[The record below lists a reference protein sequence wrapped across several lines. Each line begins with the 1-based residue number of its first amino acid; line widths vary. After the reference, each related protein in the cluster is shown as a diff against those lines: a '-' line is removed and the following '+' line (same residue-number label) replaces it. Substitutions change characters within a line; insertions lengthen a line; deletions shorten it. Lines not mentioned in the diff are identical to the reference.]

1 MNSTSRVVLIT
12 GASRGIGRNIA
23 IEFALLGNKVAINYC
38 KSAEKAEELCREIRV
53 MGGEA
58 KAYRANVA
66 STSEVEVMVDLI
78 ESELGPIDV
87 LVNNAGI
94 LKDNYLVMMS
104 DQAWDDV
111 IDINLKGTFLCSR
124 NVAKKMMPRRQG
136 KIINMVS
143 ISGLV
148 GTPGQA
154 NYAAS
159 KGGVI
164 AMTRSMARE
173 LGRYGITVNAVAPG
187 FIETEMLSGL
197 NQKQLGNHLQTIPL
211 GRMGTTEEVAKITVF
226 IASKDNSYMTGQII
240 VVDGGLSV

>member
-1 MNSTSRVVLIT
+1 MNSTSRVVLVT
-12 GASRGIGRNIA
+12 GASRGIGRTIA
-23 IEFALLGNKVAINYC
+23 KEFALLGNKVAINYC
-38 KSAEKAEELCREIRV
+38 ESADKAEDLCREIRAI
-53 MGGEA
+53 GGEA
-58 KAYRANVA
+58 KAYKANVA
-66 STSEVEVMVDLI
+66 NASEVEVMVDSI
-78 ESELGPIDV
+78 ESELGPIEV
-87 LVNNAGI
+87 LINNAGI

-124 NVAKKMMPRRQG
+124 NVAKKMMSRRQG

-197 NQKQLGNHLQTIPL
+197 NQKQLNSHLQTIPL
-211 GRMGTTEEVAKITVF
+211 GRMGTTEEVAKITAF
-226 IASKDNSYMTGQII
+226 IASKDNNYMTGQII